1 VTRAAAMLCC
11 CLLWPAAHAGDPLA
25 AELGSDSHPLL
36 DLARELAEARKPGLR
51 TFDAPELRP
60 AEHALEQAHPPA
72 DADCAGS
79 LGAPVF
85 AGLHNDV
92 AQARKAQG
100 DFRGAVL
107 ALRRALACSPRN
119 AWLLG
124 SLADALFDA
133 RDVPAAREAIQQA
146 ISIHPNSVYLARIAA
161 KVDFVQERW
170 ADAVS
175 RYRFVAAS
183 EPDRTRASYAQ
194 IMYWLA
200 QMRAGVAKPEFVAR
214 RQAEDWPKPLMLYL
228 QDQYTESELVFA
240 IREGEDEDVDVDE
253 RLCEALYYVGEAHL
267 ARGDRELA
275 RRHFAALVNIRII
288 DYIEHGL
295 ALAEIAKLSQRAD

>member
-1 VTRAAAMLCC
+1 MLSCG
-11 CLLWPAAHAGDPLA
+11 LLWPAARAGDQA
-25 AELGSDSHPLL
+25 TAERTSDTHPLL
-36 DLARELAEARKPGLR
+36 ELARELAHTRKPGLR
-51 TFDAPELRP
+51 TYDAPELRP
-60 AEHALEQAHPPA
+60 SEHALEQAQPPD
-72 DADCAGS
+72 DAECAGS

-100 DFRGAVL
+100 DFHGAVM
-107 ALRRALACSPRN
+107 ALRRALACTPRN
-119 AWLLG
+119 AWLMG
-124 SLADALFDA
+124 SLANALFDA

-146 ISIHPNSVYLARIAA
+146 IAIHPRSVFLARIAA
-161 KVDFVQERW
+161 KVDFIQERW

-175 RYRFVAAS
+175 RFRFVAAS

-194 IMYWLA
+194 LMYWLA
-200 QMRAGVAKPEFVAR
+200 QMRAGVARPEYVAR
-214 RQAEDWPKPLMLYL
+214 RPADDWPKPLLLYL
-228 QDQYTESELVFA
+228 QDQYTESELVVA
-240 IREGEDEDVDVDE
+240 VRQGEDEEVDVDE

-275 RRHFAALVNIRII
+275 RRYFAAVVNIRVI